1 MNYIVIS
8 IFTKLEFYIY
18 ALYFDFW
25 VNNGDTI

>member
-1 MNYIVIS
+1 MIYELYS
-8 IFTKLEFYIY
+8 IFTKLGFYIY

>member
-8 IFTKLEFYIY
+8 IFTKLGFYIY